1 MYYVI
6 EIKCGEDIIT
16 LLESYS
22 DDKVLQYLRDNRE
35 DLKATLR
42 VLPNAKVF
50 VVHLGSDSAA
60 WEVEFD

>member
-1 MYYVI
+1 MCYLI
-6 EIKCGEDIIT
+6 EISCGEDIIT
-16 LLESYS
+16 LLESHS
-22 DDKVLQYLRDNRE
+22 DDEVLQYLRNNRE

-60 WEVEFD
+60 WEVDFD

>member
-1 MYYVI
+1 MYYI
-6 EIKCGEDIIT
+6 EINFADEIVTLVCTKNED
-16 LLESYS
+16 E
-22 DDKVLQYLRDNRE
+22 VLQYLRDNRE

-42 VLPNAKVF
+42 ILQNAKVF